1 MTDEPDI
8 VISDE
13 MRALLLEYMT
23 ACNEGRYADSEG
35 LILKIKEQ
43 GAIDHEKRSA

>member
-1 MTDEPDI
+1 MSEEPDI
-8 VISDE
+8 IISDK

-23 ACNEGRYADSEG
+23 ACNKGEYAKSEG
-35 LILKIKEQ
+35 LLLKIKEQ